1 MLSSARSFFVRWIRR
16 GAGVNDAPVAHQSRG
31 TACPQAGESTFP
43 HQENRCTVRCGGF
56 FFLSGGQKN
65 RAGTQRADS
74 ISSLSLFFLSLF
86 FLFCA
91 SSPRGAA
98 RFFFP
103 TGRKTHR
110 CGWLDRLGRG
120 SIEIAVRAQKAYR
133 FSEQA
138 YNITRFL
145 LCQEYFN
152 KNLVKMN

>member
-1 MLSSARSFFVRWIRR
+1 MMRRWRIRAAERPARRQANPPSPTRNESMLSSARSFFVRWIRR
-16 GAGVNDAPVAHQSRG
+16 GAGVKPRPS
-31 TACPQAGESTFP
+31 P
-43 HQENRCTVRCGGF
+43 
-56 FFLSGGQKN
+56 GGQKN

-74 ISSLSLFFLSLF
+74 ISSLSLFF
-86 FLFCA
+86 CA

-103 TGRKTHR
+103 TERKTHR

>member
-1 MLSSARSFFVRWIRR
+1 MMRRWRIRAAERPARRQANPPSPTRKTVAPSGAAVFSFCPADKKIERARSVPTRYRLFLY
-16 GAGVNDAPVAHQSRG
+16 
-31 TACPQAGESTFP
+31 
-43 HQENRCTVRCGGF
+43 F
-56 FFLSGGQKN
+56 FF
-65 RAGTQRADS
+65 
-74 ISSLSLFFLSLF
+74 
-86 FLFCA
+86 FCA

-120 SIEIAVRAQKAYR
+120 SIEIAVHAQKAYR

-152 KNLVKMN
+152 RNLVKMN